1 MTSSCAGLQLQ
12 PIVSAQHDMKLPGTM
27 RPMCRH
33 EAQWP
38 TWPSRPDIY
47 SPKRPSLQ
55 RLGSPAQ
62 QRSVAASWLYKPPR
76 PPKTLAPYPPYTP
89 APRNRP
95 AQPRQRSRATPT
107 HTSARLIAGQPP
119 LPPSSPRR
127 LPRRSPRAH
136 PRRPP
141 LLNPRR
147 PDLRRRPPTSFVPTT
162 TRSTPAATSSAPLPA
177 RSSSA
182 ATGKF

>member
-1 MTSSCAGLQLQ
+1 
-12 PIVSAQHDMKLPGTM
+12 M

-38 TWPSRPDIY
+38 TWPSRPGIY

-55 RLGSPAQ
+55 WLGSPAQ
-62 QRSVAASWLYKPPR
+62 QWSVVASWLYKPPR
-76 PPKTLAPYPPYTP
+76 PPD
-89 APRNRP
+89 PRGPRAGRFACP

-107 HTSARLIAGQPP
+107 HASARLVAGQPP

-127 LPRRSPRAH
+127 LPRRSPRSH

-141 LLNPRR
+141 LPNPRR

-162 TRSTPAATSSAPLPA
+162 TRSTPAATSSALLPARSTPAATCQHLPA
-177 RSSSA
+177 RSSSV
-182 ATGKF
+182 ATG